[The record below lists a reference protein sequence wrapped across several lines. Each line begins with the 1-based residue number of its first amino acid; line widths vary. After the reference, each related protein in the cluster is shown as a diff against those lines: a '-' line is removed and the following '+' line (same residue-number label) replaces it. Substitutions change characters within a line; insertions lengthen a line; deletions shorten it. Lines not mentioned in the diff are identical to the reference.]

1 MCFHAQRW
9 AIEATQTHVRL
20 ARSHARC
27 TNSCSHCCRL
37 NSAAAGIRG
46 SELVEVS
53 TSSEG
58 SSPLLAFIRITNL
71 SGRVAS
77 QSNIHGGRLCTTWW
91 TTLRQV
97 CVWFAFA
104 SKDRVRSRHELAI
117 CADATSRP
125 KMKSLHALAV
135 CLRWSLVE
143 ASCEAWSMAARGF
156 VTPLGA

>member
-1 MCFHAQRW
+1 MGD
-9 AIEATQTHVRL
+9 
-20 ARSHARC
+20 RSH
-27 TNSCSHCCRL
+27 TNSRPPGEKPRPLRL

-46 SELVEVS
+46 SELDIVEAS
-53 TSSEG
+53 TLSEG

-77 QSNIHGGRLCTTWW
+77 QSNIYGGRLCTTWW

-97 CVWFAFA
+97 CAWFAFA

-117 CADATSRP
+117 CADAASRP

-156 VTPLGA
+156 VKPLGA